1 MEQRIYHGILTPTD
15 IAQALMASF
24 DHGNMRAQSLG
35 DNKKMIVQIAT
46 RPGAMSGGQTALTV
60 TLQQVTDGVMVE
72 LGQQAWLGVAAS
84 LGQTAISALRNPFAL
99 LGRLDDLAQDIES
112 LQLSENVWNVINQT
126 AQALGASHQLSARLT
141 RIVCDYCS
149 TANPVGEPNCIACG
163 APLGKLQP
171 RTCGKCGYV
180 IAREDTVCPNCG
192 QPL

>member
-180 IAREDTVCPNCG
+180 IASEDTVCPNCG